1 MFSIILY
8 IITDMYLAMLTGI
21 IVLWTC
27 SLRTNKLWGVNHQQ
41 QDISRCY
48 INHPRWLDYY
58 GKVLSQENEEYK
70 NVHKLIPEQ

>member
-48 INHPRWLDYY
+48 INHPR
-58 GKVLSQENEEYK
+58 
-70 NVHKLIPEQ
+70 

>member
-1 MFSIILY
+1 MYITLSSKDSWTVLNNYYIDTKFMFSIILY

-21 IVLWTC
+21 IVLWTW

-48 INHPRWLDYY
+48 INHPR
-58 GKVLSQENEEYK
+58 
-70 NVHKLIPEQ
+70 

>member
-1 MFSIILY
+1 MYITLSSKDSWTVLNNYYIDTKFMFSIILY

-48 INHPRWLDYY
+48 INHPR
-58 GKVLSQENEEYK
+58 
-70 NVHKLIPEQ
+70 

>member
-1 MFSIILY
+1 MYITLSSKDSWTVLNNYYIDTKLMFSIILY

-48 INHPRWLDYY
+48 INHPR
-58 GKVLSQENEEYK
+58 
-70 NVHKLIPEQ
+70 